1 MSLIVSELKKQNRL
15 QGLNFLICII
25 GSRQLS
31 PTEGRAW
38 TILEPNLTILGF
50 DADEDACDKDNA
62 RVAQQNLTWTERY
75 IPLALSDKVE
85 EKTLYVT
92 NAVHCSS
99 LYPPNEALLSRFVG
113 MDTGIKLD
121 FTIDLPTTTLEQFC
135 EDENIQEIDFLQVD
149 VQGADFDVLKGAGN
163 LLEKTV
169 LGLQIEV
176 EFSKMYEDQPLF
188 TDIDQYCRQN
198 DFSLFDLITRD
209 GWCRRPRNSSPLF
222 SSQKIGQLLWA
233 DALYLRDPIANG
245 QPSQWKNPTT
255 ILKLACIADILD
267 YPDYAIELLVHLTL
281 TYGKDTQY
289 NFASEI
295 VSILSQ
301 FPALLEQGLDSLP
314 IVQQLKSYL

>member
-209 GWCRRPRNSSPLF
+209 GW
-222 SSQKIGQLLWA
+222 
-233 DALYLRDPIANG
+233 
-245 QPSQWKNPTT
+245 
-255 ILKLACIADILD
+255 
-267 YPDYAIELLVHLTL
+267 
-281 TYGKDTQY
+281 
-289 NFASEI
+289 
-295 VSILSQ
+295 
-301 FPALLEQGLDSLP
+301 
-314 IVQQLKSYL
+314 

>member
-1 MSLIVSELKKQNRL
+1 MSLIISQLKKQNRL

-50 DADEDACDKDNA
+50 DADQDACDQDNA
-62 RVAQQNLTWTERY
+62 RVAQQQLTWTERY

-85 EKTLYVT
+85 EKTIYVT

-99 LYPPNEALLSRFVG
+99 LYPPNEALLSRFMG
-113 MDTGIKLD
+113 MKDGIKLD
-121 FTIDLPTTTLEQFC
+121 FSIDLPTTTLEQFC
-135 EDENIQEIDFLQVD
+135 KDEDIQEIDFLQVD

-176 EFSKMYEDQPLF
+176 EFSKMYQEQPLF
-188 TDIDQYCRQN
+188 PDIDHYCQMKG
-198 DFSLFDLITRD
+198 FSLFDLITKD
-209 GWCRRPRNSSPLF
+209 GWCRRPRDCSPIF
-222 SSQKIGQLLWA
+222 SSQRIGQLLWA
-233 DALYLRDPIANG
+233 DALYLRDPIQNEKS
-245 QPSQWKNPTT
+245 PIWKNPTT
-255 ILKLACIADILD
+255 ILKLACIADVLD
-267 YPDYAIELLVHLTL
+267 YPDYAIELLLHLTL
-281 TYGKDTQY
+281 NYGDDKNY

-295 VSILSQ
+295 LSVLSQ
-301 FPALLEQGLDSLP
+301 FPELVKQGLESLP
-314 IVQQLKSYL
+314 IVNKLQPYV